1 MNTIKHI
8 VNNFLCTM
16 FGHKESRT
24 IMAYHIDTYSMSLS
38 VEIYIVSFCS
48 RCGWISVHLIDK
60 YERCSWCASQLTK
73 TAEDILRKQGL
84 ITTAEAYKKL
94 LDYKNEWRLKE

>member
-1 MNTIKHI
+1 MDTIKGFI
-8 VNNFLCTM
+8 KKLLCIFL
-16 FGHKESRT
+16 GHKKSH
-24 IMAYHIDTYSMSLS
+24 IMIAYSINVYSMSFR
-38 VEIYIVSFCS
+38 VEVFEVSFCS

-84 ITTAEAYKKL
+84 VTLAEAYKELRK
-94 LDYKNEWRLKE
+94 